1 VSFSTRYL
9 QFMAIAEHGSY
20 RRAAAALHVSQPA
33 LTKSIQALESDI
45 GHRLFDR
52 ESRGVQ
58 LTEFGRR
65 VLGHAQQMLAAE
77 QDLRHDLGLI
87 AGLATGQLKVALGP
101 YPSVVSGYGAA
112 ARISRQH
119 PQLSIALQV
128 ANWRVVTG
136 AVVARQAELGIAELS
151 DAVGHPELQTELVGQ
166 HRAHFFCR
174 PGHPVLQHAPSTWT
188 ELLQFPWATTRIPP
202 RIAQA
207 LPADLGR
214 AGRRDASTGD
224 LVPAIELD
232 VPMQL
237 AGFTSGSDTLVL
249 GTFARLESDLAA
261 SRLCVVPLALPPPI
275 GEYGFIWARH
285 RSPSRAALAF
295 MQAVR
300 EEERVY
306 VEQEARAAALYGLAG
321 SRVPGKAPA

>member
-1 VSFSTRYL
+1 MSLSTRYR

-33 LTKSIQALESDI
+33 LSKSIQALESDI

-52 ESRGVQ
+52 EAHGVQ

-65 VLGHAQQMLAAE
+65 VLGHAQHLLAAE
-77 QDLRHDLGLI
+77 QDLRHDLDLI

-128 ANWRVVTG
+128 ANWRVVTS

-151 DAVGHPELQTELVGQ
+151 DATAYPELRTELVGQ

-174 PGHPVLQHAPSTWT
+174 PEHPILQRAPCGWDD
-188 ELLQFPWATTRIPP
+188 LLQCPWATTRLPP

-207 LPADLGR
+207 LPPDLGR
-214 AGRRDASTGD
+214 AGRRDAATGD

-237 AGFTSGSDTLVL
+237 AAFTSDSDTLVL

-261 SRLCVVPLALPPPI
+261 GRLCIVPLAVPPPI

-285 RSPSRAALAF
+285 RSPSRAAMAF

-300 EEERVY
+300 EEERTY
-306 VEQEARAAALYGLAG
+306 AEQEARAAAHYGVVRAA
-321 SRVPGKAPA
+321 R

>member
-1 VSFSTRYL
+1 MSIPVRYL
-9 QFMAIAEHGSY
+9 QFMAVAEHGSY

-33 LTKSIQALESDI
+33 LSKSIQALESDI

-52 ESRGVQ
+52 EARGVQ

-77 QDLRHDLGLI
+77 QDLQHDLDLI

-112 ARISRQH
+112 ARIARQH
-119 PQLSIALQV
+119 PQLNIALQV
-128 ANWRVVTG
+128 ANWRAVTG
-136 AVVARQAELGIAELS
+136 AVVARQADLGIAELS
-151 DAVGHPELQTELVGQ
+151 DAAAHPELRTELVGQ
-166 HRAHFFCR
+166 HRAYFFCR
-174 PGHPVLQHAPSTWT
+174 PAHPVLRRAPCCWAD
-188 ELLQFPWATTRIPP
+188 LLQFPWATTRLPP
-202 RIAQA
+202 RVAQA
-207 LPADLGR
+207 LPPDLGR
-214 AGRRDASTGD
+214 AGHRDASTGD

-237 AGFTSGSDTLVL
+237 GGFASDSDTLVMS
-249 GTFARLESDLAA
+249 TFALMEVDLAA
-261 SRLCVVPLALPPPI
+261 GRVCMVPLVAPAPI

-300 EEERVY
+300 DEERAY
-306 VEQEARAAALYGLAG
+306 AEQEARAAARYGVRRA
-321 SRVPGKAPA
+321 A

>member
-1 VSFSTRYL
+1 MTLSTRYL
-9 QFMAIAEHGSY
+9 QFMAVAEHGSY

-33 LTKSIQALESDI
+33 LSKSIQALESDI

-52 ESRGVQ
+52 EARGVQ

-65 VLGHAQQMLAAE
+65 VLVHASQMLAAE
-77 QDLRHDLGLI
+77 QDLQHDLDLI

-112 ARISRQH
+112 ARLSRQH
-119 PQLSIALQV
+119 PQLGIALQV
-128 ANWRVVTG
+128 ANWRVVTS
-136 AVVARQAELGIAELS
+136 AVVARQADLGVAELS
-151 DAVGHPELQTELVGQ
+151 DAAAHPELRTELVGQ
-166 HRAHFFCR
+166 HRAYFFCR
-174 PGHPVLQHAPSTWT
+174 PAHPVLRRSPCRWA
-188 ELLQFPWATTRIPP
+188 ELLQFPWATTRLPP

-207 LPADLGR
+207 LPPDLGR

-232 VPMQL
+232 VPIQL
-237 AGFTSGSDTLVL
+237 GGFASDSDTLVL
-249 GTFARLESDLAA
+249 STCARMEVDLAA
-261 SRLCVVPLALPPPI
+261 GRLCMVPLAMPAPI

-285 RSPSRAALAF
+285 RSPSRATLAF

-300 EEERVY
+300 DEERAY
-306 VEQEARAAALYGLAG
+306 AEQEARAAARYGVRCA
-321 SRVPGKAPA
+321 A

>member
-1 VSFSTRYL
+1 VPVIVSTSTRYL

-20 RRAAAALHVSQPA
+20 RRAAAVLHVSQPA
-33 LTKSIQALESDI
+33 LSKSIQALESDI

-52 ESRGVQ
+52 EARGVQ

-77 QDLRHDLGLI
+77 QDLRHDLDLI
-87 AGLATGQLKVALGP
+87 AGLATGQLKVVLGP

-112 ARISRQH
+112 ARLSRQH
-119 PQLSIALQV
+119 PQLSIGLQV
-128 ANWRVVTG
+128 ANWRAVTATVVT
-136 AVVARQAELGIAELS
+136 RQADLGIAELS
-151 DAVGHPELQTELVGQ
+151 DAAAHPELRTELVGQ
-166 HRAHFFCR
+166 HRASFFCR
-174 PGHPVLQHAPSTWT
+174 AGHPVLQRAPCRWGD
-188 ELLQFPWATTRIPP
+188 LLQFPWATTRLPP

-214 AGRRDASTGD
+214 AGRRDPSTGD

-237 AGFTSGSDTLVL
+237 AAFTSDSDALVL
-249 GTFARLESDLAA
+249 GTFARMEGDLAEG
-261 SRLCVVPLALPPPI
+261 RLCAVPLAVPPPI

-285 RSPSRAALAF
+285 RSPSRAAMAY

-306 VEQEARAAALYGLAG
+306 AEQEARAAARYGVRRA
-321 SRVPGKAPA
+321 A

>member
-1 VSFSTRYL
+1 MSISTRYL
-9 QFMAIAEHGSY
+9 QFMAIAEQGSY

-52 ESRGVQ
+52 ASRGVQ
-58 LTEFGRR
+58 LAEFGHR
-65 VLGHAQQMLAAE
+65 VLSHAQQMLAAE
-77 QDLRHDLGLI
+77 QDMRHDLGLI
-87 AGLATGQLKVALGP
+87 AGLATGQLKVSLGP
-101 YPSVVSGYGAA
+101 YPSEVSGYGAA
-112 ARISRQH
+112 ARTSRQH
-119 PQLSIALQV
+119 PLLGIALQV
-128 ANWRVVTG
+128 ANWRVVTA
-136 AVVARQAELGIAELS
+136 AVLARQAELGIAELS

-174 PGHPVLQHAPSTWT
+174 PGHPVLKRAPCRWAD
-188 ELLQFPWATTRIPP
+188 LLQFPWATTRLPP
-202 RIAQA
+202 RIVQA

-214 AGRRDASTGD
+214 AGRRDAATGD

-237 AGFTSGSDTLVL
+237 AEFTSGSDTLVL

-261 SRLCVVPLALPPPI
+261 HRLCVVPLAQPAPI
-275 GEYGFIWARH
+275 GEYGFIWTRH
-285 RSPSRAALAF
+285 RSLSQAALAF

-300 EEERVY
+300 EEERLY
-306 VEQEARAAALYGLAG
+306 AEQEARAAALHGVRQAT
-321 SRVPGKAPA
+321 

>member
-1 VSFSTRYL
+1 
-9 QFMAIAEHGSY
+9 MAVAEHGSY

-33 LTKSIQALESDI
+33 LSKSIQALESHI

-52 ESRGVQ
+52 EARGVQ

-77 QDLRHDLGLI
+77 QDLRHDLDLI

-112 ARISRQH
+112 ARIARQH
-119 PQLSIALQV
+119 PQLNIALQV
-128 ANWRVVTG
+128 ANWRVVTH
-136 AVVARQAELGIAELS
+136 AVVARQADLGIAELS
-151 DAVGHPELQTELVGQ
+151 DAVAHPELRTELVGQ
-166 HRAHFFCR
+166 HRAYFFCR
-174 PGHPVLQHAPSTWT
+174 PAHPVLRRAPCCWAD
-188 ELLQFPWATTRIPP
+188 LLQFPWATTRLPP

-207 LPADLGR
+207 LPPDLGR
-214 AGRRDASTGD
+214 AGYRDASTGD
-224 LVPAIELD
+224 MVPAIELD

-237 AGFTSGSDTLVL
+237 GAFTSDSDTLVL
-249 GTFARLESDLAA
+249 GTFALMEVDLAA
-261 SRLCVVPLALPPPI
+261 GRLCMVPLAVPPPA

-285 RSPSRAALAF
+285 RSPSRAAMAY

-300 EEERVY
+300 DEERAY
-306 VEQEARAAALYGLAG
+306 AEQEARAAARYGVRRA
-321 SRVPGKAPA
+321 A